1 MMPVTLDV
9 SSEIKSVNF
18 VENNK
23 NNKIKLLTEYESLAN
38 QGYLEAQF
46 QLGEMYQNGYNVHH
60 DYALSIRW
68 YKKAAEQG
76 HAEAQYNLGVIYR
89 KGRGVPIDFVE
100 AFHWYKQAAEQGM
113 PQAQN
118 NLACLY
124 FYGQGVAVNFDEGL
138 FWYKKAAEQDTAK
151 SQYNLGL
158 IYQKGLG
165 VEPNPDEGL
174 RWYKKAASKGYGE
187 AIQKINILSDEG
199 SQELLVGLTNEF
211 TVDNSIEYADAT
223 ESWLKEIVEQVSKAS
238 DLQEEEAIIHAAEA
252 IEDATASEEAKDSEE
267 INEIEKTVLVDEPY
281 LQAPVTE
288 ITWFI
293 DAAKKGEAEAQ
304 YSLAVMYEYGLLVK
318 QDYMESIFWYK
329 KAANQGYPEAQ
340 NQLGGM
346 YKNGIA
352 ITKDLVES
360 YYWFALAKKSE
371 KFADIDLM
379 AMEKT
384 MSGEQLLQA
393 KLKMAE
399 LASLS

>member
-60 DYALSIRW
+60 DYALSIHW

-100 AFHWYKQAAEQGM
+100 AFRWYKQAAEQGM

-124 FYGQGVAVNFDEGL
+124 FYGRGVAVNFEEGL
-138 FWYKKAAEQDTAK
+138 FWYKKSAEQDTAK

-165 VEPNPDEGL
+165 VEPNPDEEL

-187 AIQKINILSDEG
+187 AIQKINILSGDD
-199 SQELLVGLTNEF
+199 SQELLGGLTNEF

-267 INEIEKTVLVDEPY
+267 INEILHY
-281 LQAPVTE
+281 H
-288 ITWFI
+288 
-293 DAAKKGEAEAQ
+293 
-304 YSLAVMYEYGLLVK
+304 
-318 QDYMESIFWYK
+318 
-329 KAANQGYPEAQ
+329 
-340 NQLGGM
+340 
-346 YKNGIA
+346 
-352 ITKDLVES
+352 TKCN
-360 YYWFALAKKSE
+360 
-371 KFADIDLM
+371 
-379 AMEKT
+379 T
-384 MSGEQLLQA
+384 
-393 KLKMAE
+393 
-399 LASLS
+399 